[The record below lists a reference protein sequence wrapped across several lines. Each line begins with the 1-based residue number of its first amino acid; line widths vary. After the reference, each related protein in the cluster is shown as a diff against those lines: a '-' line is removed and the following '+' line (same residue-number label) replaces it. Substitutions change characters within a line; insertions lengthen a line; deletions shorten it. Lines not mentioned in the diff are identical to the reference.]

1 MTLHY
6 LAGLLGMFAVCLGVQ
21 TLALR
26 ASGGKTVKSESNYF
40 SSIARIQTES
50 QGKPKIMILG
60 SSLTGRLGD
69 RAQRIDGVA
78 NLGCDGGSAVVTL
91 RAMDRGILPTAPL
104 LIIEAN
110 SLSFELEQRGK
121 EIGEAIDSR
130 WFDLGIKAPNLGA
143 TARPTA
149 FAYSWLMARSSSS
162 ASNTDPL
169 PLPVTTRPTTLSPA
183 NAPSL
188 DSKESLLVDEV
199 AAIFSR
205 LRKSGSKILLI
216 MIPPGADADSVQMKI
231 PMAIAARSQVPW
243 WDLTDGLPPDSVEF
257 SDGLHLDAASA
268 QKVMLTLMREVEK
281 P

>member
-1 MTLHY
+1 MALRY
-6 LAGLLGMFAVCLGVQ
+6 LAGLVGMFAVCYGVQ

-50 QGKPKIMILG
+50 QGKPRIMMLG

-69 RAQRIDGVA
+69 RAQHVEGVA

-110 SLSFELEQRGK
+110 SLSFELERRGK

-130 WFDLGIKAPNLGA
+130 WFDVGIKTPNLGA

-149 FAYSWLMARSSSS
+149 FAYSWLMARSSGS
-162 ASNTDPL
+162 APNTEQEFLPITTKPGILDPA
-169 PLPVTTRPTTLSPA
+169 S
-183 NAPSL
+183 APKL
-188 DSKESLLVDEV
+188 DSKETELVDEV
-199 AAIFSR
+199 SAILDR
-205 LRKSGSKILLI
+205 LRKNGSKILLV
-216 MIPPGADADSVQMKI
+216 MIPPGAETDSVQMKI
-231 PMAIAARSQVPW
+231 PMAVATKSEVPW
-243 WDLTDGLPPDSVEF
+243 WDLTDGLPPGSVGF

-268 QKVMLTLMREVEK
+268 QKVMLTLMREVGK
-281 P
+281 R